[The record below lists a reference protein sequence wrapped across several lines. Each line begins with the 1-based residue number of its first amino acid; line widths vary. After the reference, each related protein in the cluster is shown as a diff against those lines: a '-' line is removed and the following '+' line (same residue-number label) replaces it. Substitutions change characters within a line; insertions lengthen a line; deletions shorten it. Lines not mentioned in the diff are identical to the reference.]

1 MFLPIFHVRLA
12 ACHKMALK
20 KSSMVKIAESERK
33 YGIYLFKVETFLS
46 NRHQVNMY
54 LSTFQV
60 HVLEILMLRRFY
72 FKYQRIPL
80 LIKSPQK
87 CQTPP
92 RRVVQSA
99 KMGYQS
105 NALLKLG
112 DTIGLSD

>member
-1 MFLPIFHVRLA
+1 MD
-12 ACHKMALK
+12 
-20 KSSMVKIAESERK
+20 
-33 YGIYLFKVETFLS
+33 YLFKVETFLS
-46 NRHQVNMY
+46 KRHQVNMY

-80 LIKSPQK
+80 LIKSLQK

-92 RRVVQSA
+92 TRVVRSV

-105 NALLKLG
+105 IALLMLG

>member
-1 MFLPIFHVRLA
+1 MD
-12 ACHKMALK
+12 
-20 KSSMVKIAESERK
+20 
-33 YGIYLFKVETFLS
+33 YLFKVETFLS
-46 NRHQVNMY
+46 KRHQVNMY

>member
-1 MFLPIFHVRLA
+1 MD
-12 ACHKMALK
+12 
-20 KSSMVKIAESERK
+20 
-33 YGIYLFKVETFLS
+33 YLFKVETFLS
-46 NRHQVNMY
+46 KRHQVNMY

-80 LIKSPQK
+80 LTKSLQK

-92 RRVVQSA
+92 TIVVRSV

-105 NALLKLG
+105 IALLMLG